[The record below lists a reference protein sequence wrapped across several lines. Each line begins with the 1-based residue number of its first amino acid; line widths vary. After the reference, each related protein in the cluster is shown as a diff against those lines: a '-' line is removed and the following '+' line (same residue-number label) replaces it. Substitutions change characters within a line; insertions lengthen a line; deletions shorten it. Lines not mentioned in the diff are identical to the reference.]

1 MEREERKYKDHKIVI
16 NYYGKNPYIKREY
29 LVYDPQGKLLNSRH
43 TITRLEDAKAQVNV
57 GRFNDYQ

>member
-43 TITRLEDAKAQVNV
+43 TITRLEDAK
-57 GRFNDYQ
+57 